1 MAGTKR
7 DPLAEE
13 LIQALGRMPQKTRPF
28 GAPLTYRIENM
39 VATTK
44 VAETDEAQN
53 EFKHKL
59 TQCTK
64 SGVSGRKSL
73 TSKGYE
79 AVLARL
85 AEHVV
90 DSRSQ
95 WLRVTPEQLAA
106 GNKRHVGKVKRML
119 PALLDCTRFVIEA
132 GVLTIRYKAARS
144 VIHHIMQTLPAPSTG
159 YVEPLLASY
168 AKCLRLILEYPP
180 HVEHLSMESGDIV
193 EFCLEAVST
202 LAPNSQPPVGTN
214 RYGTPRMT
222 PEPSVDASTGH
233 FSQRQSPSSHAA
245 VDDLVASIKYLA
257 TAPNAPMLDQTLAIV
272 PTLTSW
278 LSSSRS
284 VALAHVD
291 AFVAINAV
299 LSRTCL
305 DSISST
311 QHAIRHLLPVLR
323 HHWSSK
329 LTSLKDEMITTL
341 ILCRGHIHRMLREAR
356 DDVEDLRI
364 DLENLIEAMHAEYV
378 RRVEREQLQLED
390 IRLRCASEY
399 PYDESP
405 FSLPV
410 FRLRPGNAR
419 SEHCWTVLFFV
430 VDLAN
435 ALQSS
440 RSQVDR
446 SIGQGVQETPSKRR
460 RTSDY
465 LQDYLRQLSSPQP
478 SEKIFALQ
486 VIAFIVQ
493 QVRLAAEDVRLVLEK
508 LTSRLSDGNPAI
520 SSWAML
526 GTASC
531 AVQLASSSPEL
542 RELWTT
548 VWQLCSRN
556 VTTGSTCRAAA
567 HSMDV
572 ILRLGLVEFGSIA
585 EIVEAMISSVE
596 LRGPAV
602 LSESCCSLWLTM
614 FDVRSSE
621 SPHSSHVTID
631 RMLRWLFLKW
641 TPSKCGRFGTSASS
655 MVALIEGPGNFYDR
669 SQSTQRS
676 NHYDAWDIVRMLF
689 MSTDRLPPP
698 HSGRPV
704 CSLGPLALA
713 FIRASHYSRLADY
726 LLLSPREE
734 NFLVQP
740 RVVSGTISN
749 VQHNRSVPA
758 DGVILDFCVPEMER
772 TSKQFK
778 DAASERAQSFST
790 DMIRTISIFCVVCS
804 QLSTSINGIPSER
817 SKELERSTTVLAKS
831 LASFISRPDCDPL
844 HVDAVLEVIAPSLP
858 NIASVDSL
866 GSDLFKKLGINSL
879 ISFFSEALEN
889 CQRPKE
895 PVESMDIDDF
905 DSQTSNRVAKGETSS
920 LPRDDLLAAL
930 SANATRTALS
940 ATLILLASAIETL
953 HEDDDEALD
962 PESSD
967 SRIPEAFQ
975 RHIIALPAGEFL
987 MCKRLISDILASP
1000 LLLTNEDGNALLRA
1014 VAEKLLFVYE
1024 YEHSEVVLGFCVEVM
1039 RGTALVWTDRESQAY
1054 NVGADVYEWLIRALK
1069 RRVASPAV
1077 QIKMADLF
1085 QKLLQIQQDYTQL
1098 AGMRQPSV
1106 RTSLFLMLQ
1115 SGSSPVKFHTI
1126 ELLSEIFDYF
1136 ILSKHE
1142 AVFDDVQAHLP
1153 SNQDST
1159 EEMALRLLGLARM
1172 GAAWPTLLRKSV
1184 YHIFEA
1190 GGLVKASVGH
1200 AARCIQ
1206 MISRSLDLESSKSVF
1221 ELFAPQIFY
1230 TWMGANQRLED
1241 IPYSI
1246 FGYESLGALLGDSQ
1260 DEVYGQLAMRNNE
1273 EEVPVVL
1280 EALKV
1285 SQKDLAE
1292 RNFFKAAGYAIAW
1305 DQCRGRGSQRD
1316 SAAQNNEK
1324 ALRALLG
1331 DNTYKNLLAQ
1341 QFPCVLAVL
1350 ISTMEEIEL
1359 VGKSIHRFPE
1369 FQRVD
1374 DALTEMQNLGSSSL
1388 SLPADQQ
1395 PLFQAKHIFEEIK
1408 RLCRRTG
1415 YDHANFWTPDCFVYV
1430 MRYLLDKIHPALGS
1444 LYACSIIRKI
1454 RFLVALAGPIAFGT
1468 YPLQMTLSSLRPFL
1482 TDAQCAED
1490 TLGIV
1495 RYLLHHGKQHL
1506 MDQLSFVAGNS
1517 ISILISLR
1525 LFLSSSQ
1532 DSTTQESQHL
1542 ATMQKAQEFDEW
1554 FCSFLESYVQE
1565 LLASTS
1571 SRSTKASL
1579 ELFQSMVRAAR
1590 DVRAAGNAVKGTPE
1604 STLLMS
1610 LLKDESSEKRLLND
1624 PSQELAYSL
1633 LCQEFQ
1639 LPSSFRE
1646 DMLGDSEMAARY
1658 VTQVWKSSQRANNSK
1673 QYLLWAARV
1682 LGRSY
1687 GATGEVHESLRKAL
1701 REKNGVNLRG
1711 RKSRSSRMLIVDNLA
1726 ALLQGDDARKA
1737 GLAERTLREILSA
1750 KDQEQPG
1757 HLEQLEEIKQVLPRA
1772 LVLGLTMNGAFKIP
1786 LYQPISNNK
1795 GVRSTAFPQ
1804 ISKKLSVWI
1813 SDLCISLANS
1823 TPEDR
1828 VVSALPK
1835 CLSEIPSLSE
1845 QLFPYILHLAL
1856 ERDISSDETLK
1867 GTISEAYRKWF
1878 EQERDGDVPYLKALL
1893 RSVLYIRTQRM
1904 PSENNISERIH
1915 WLDIDY
1921 LHASKA
1927 AARCGMHR
1935 AALLLAETHAS
1946 QPVKTSRRSSVLS
1959 HQNSVPLDLQLSIYT
1974 NLDEPDSFYGAEQ
1987 EPSLESVLNRLD
1999 YESDGF
2005 KGLLFHG
2012 AKMDSEMRRNKRVSP
2027 SDSTGVV
2034 RDLAMLNLN
2043 SLTHA
2048 ISSNEDIRDS
2058 GDNLNQ
2064 TLEVAQK
2071 LEQWDIRAPSFK
2083 KCEAAAVY
2091 KAFQGMSMSTDLVS
2105 VRKNLDHSFLETI
2118 ETCIE
2123 PNASAR
2129 TLQSSLR
2136 SFAVLNEIDEIMT
2149 AKHSEELKDA
2159 WSAIKWRTIWMREA
2173 RMEDVRP
2180 ILSARETL
2188 WSMLSKTPS
2197 LQAIVNTEPRQLRE
2211 READALINGS
2221 GVYRRHHALQELLA
2235 SATYLADIVP
2245 SCREVGYEIGTGA
2258 KYEVARVLWDQGEK
2272 NTSIRMLQ
2280 QLEDQTK
2287 NRKDPT
2293 IARTILL
2300 TKLGQY
2306 TAEARLKKPEE
2317 IMKQY
2322 MEPAIRELKSNTKG
2336 PVAGQAF
2343 HAFASFCDQQLQ
2355 SPELLEDQNRMRLLA
2370 ERKEADAL
2378 EYDRMASAQRSK
2390 NARDYYRGQARRAR
2404 KWFNMDMQEAQ
2415 KLGDSRVAFLR
2426 QSLENYLLALQ
2437 ACDGYDNDVF
2447 RMFSLWLE
2455 YSHLALANHAVS
2467 KYIQPVPSSK
2477 FVVLMNQL
2485 SSRLQNESS
2494 DFQQI
2499 LSSLVFRICKDHP
2512 YHGMNHIYASS
2523 YTEKSTK
2530 DETVKSRYEAT
2541 KNIGR
2546 QLKADKSS
2554 HEMWDRISKANTIY
2568 NDLAMFVDTNMFKMG
2583 RDYELQRYPIS
2594 KKLMTAVPGLR
2605 VPPLTMHIP
2614 VQSSADY
2621 RDVPKIHR
2629 FKSTM
2634 GIANGLSQPKIVTAI
2649 ADDGQP
2655 FKQLYKSG
2663 NDDLRQDAIM
2673 EQVFEHVSQLLRN
2686 HMATRLR
2693 NLNIRTYKV
2702 VPLTHRSGVIEF
2714 VQNTMPL
2721 MNYLDG
2727 AHQTYHPKDWNQSQC
2742 RKKITDISTHTHEER
2757 LKVYREVCRNFNPVL
2772 RYFFLERFEDPDDWF
2787 EKRLAYTRS
2796 TAAISILGHVLGLGD
2811 RHCHNILLDQQSG
2824 EAVHIDLGVAFEA
2837 GRVLPV
2843 PEVVPFRLTRD
2854 VVDAMGYSGVEGV
2867 FRRCCEFTLDTLR
2880 DERDSIMT
2888 ILNVLRYDPLYS
2900 WSVSPLKA
2908 KKMQEEAQKEAEGN
2922 NNKSEGG
2929 AVGRSGENNGGGTT
2943 TVSEDPSGADDVGE
2957 QRFLLE
2963 IPTKRKEDEEVQ
2975 GEAGRALSVVERKL
2989 SKALSSAAAVAEL
3002 IQQATDE
3009 RNLAVLYS
3017 GWSAWC

>member
-1 MAGTKR
+1 MTVT
-7 DPLAEE
+7 
-13 LIQALGRMPQKTRPF
+13 TRIGDTDDSQEKF
-28 GAPLTYRIENM
+28 RRVLTR
-39 VATTK
+39 
-44 VAETDEAQN
+44 
-53 EFKHKL
+53 
-59 TQCTK
+59 CTK
-64 SGVSGRKSL
+64 PSPGRTSQSL
-73 TSKGYE
+73 TDKGYW
-79 AVLARL
+79 AVLKRL
-85 AEHVV
+85 IDHVV
-90 DSRSQ
+90 DFRTQFVRATPQQLQNSSRG
-95 WLRVTPEQLAA
+95 AI
-106 GNKRHVGKVKRML
+106 GKTKRML
-119 PALLDCTRFVIEA
+119 PACATCMRFVIEA
-132 GVLTIRYKAARS
+132 GVLTIRYKTAKF
-144 VIHHIMQTLPAPSTG
+144 VIRHIIETLPAPSEG
-159 YVEPLLASY
+159 YIGPLLAGY
-168 AKCLRLILEYPP
+168 TKCLRQILEYPP
-180 HVEHLSMESGDIV
+180 HVEHLSKESGTIIV
-193 EFCLEAVST
+193 FCLKAVSF
-202 LAPNSQPPVGTN
+202 LAPDSQPPPGTN
-214 RYGTPRMT
+214 RLGTPRLT
-222 PEPSVDASTGH
+222 PEPSGEASAGH
-233 FSQRQSPSSHAA
+233 SSERHSSSSHVA
-245 VDDLVASIKYLA
+245 VDDLVACIRYLT
-257 TAPNAPMLDQTLAIV
+257 TAPNSPVLDHAPAILL
-272 PTLTSW
+272 TLTAW
-278 LSSSRS
+278 LNSSRG
-284 VALAHVD
+284 VGLAHVD

-299 LSRTCL
+299 LSKTCL
-305 DSISST
+305 DSISTT
-311 QHAIRHLLPVLR
+311 QQAICGLLPVLR
-323 HHWSSK
+323 LYWPSK
-329 LTSLKDEMITTL
+329 LTSLKDEMLTTL
-341 ILCRGHIHRMLREAR
+341 VLCRAHIHRMLREAQN
-356 DDVEDLRI
+356 DVGDLRV
-364 DLENLIEAMHAEYV
+364 DLENFIQAMHTDYV

-390 IRLRCASEY
+390 VRLRCASEY
-399 PYDESP
+399 PHDETP

-410 FRLRPGNAR
+410 FRLKPGNTR
-419 SEHCWTVLFFV
+419 SEYNWTVLFLV

-440 RSQVDR
+440 RSSADR
-446 SIGQGVQETPSKRR
+446 STDQGGVQATPSKRR
-460 RTSDY
+460 RTSNY
-465 LQDYLRQLSSPQP
+465 LQDYLRELASPQLS
-478 SEKIFALQ
+478 EKLFALQ
-486 VIAFIVQ
+486 IITFISQ
-493 QVRLAAEDVRLVLEK
+493 QVRLTSEDVRMVLEK
-508 LTSRLSDGNPAI
+508 LTSRLSDGHSAI

-542 RELWTT
+542 REHWTT

-556 VTTGSTCRAAA
+556 VTTSSTSRAAA

-572 ILRLGLVEFGSIA
+572 ILRLGLVDFSAVA
-585 EIVEAMISSVE
+585 ETVEAMISSVE
-596 LRGPAV
+596 LRGPVV

-621 SPHSSHVTID
+621 SPHSSLITIEH
-631 RMLRWLFLKW
+631 MLRWLFSKW
-641 TPSKCGRFGTSASS
+641 TPSKWGRFGTTASS
-655 MVALIEGPGNFYDR
+655 MVALTEGPGNFHDR
-669 SQSTQRS
+669 AHSTQRS
-676 NHYDAWDIVRMLF
+676 HHYDAWDIIRMLF
-689 MSTDRLPPP
+689 MATDRLPPP
-698 HSGRPV
+698 HLGRPF

-713 FIRASHYSRLADY
+713 FIRAGQYSQLASY

-734 NFLVQP
+734 AFIAQP
-740 RVVSGTISN
+740 RFVSGTISN
-749 VQHNRSVPA
+749 VHHNRSVPA
-758 DGVILDFCVPEMER
+758 DNVILDFCSSEMER
-772 TSKQFK
+772 TSKQFT
-778 DAASERAQSFST
+778 DTADERAQSFNT
-790 DMIRTISIFCVVCS
+790 DMIRTISILCVVCC
-804 QLSTSINGIPSER
+804 QLSTSINGIPSDR
-817 SKELERSTTVLAKS
+817 CKELERNTIALVRA

-844 HVDAVLEVIAPSLP
+844 HVDAVLEVVAPSLP
-858 NIASVDSL
+858 KIVSLNSL
-866 GSDLFKKLGINSL
+866 GSDLFKSLGINPL

-889 CQRPKE
+889 CQRQKDSI
-895 PVESMDIDDF
+895 ESMEIDDF
-905 DSQTSNRVAKGETSS
+905 DSQTSNRITKCEASD
-920 LPRDDLLAAL
+920 LPREDIVASL
-930 SANATRTALS
+930 SANASRTTLS
-940 ATLILLASAIETL
+940 ATLILLASAIDTL
-953 HEDDDEALD
+953 HEDEDDPLD
-962 PESSD
+962 HETSY

-975 RHIIALPAGEFL
+975 RHLVALPASDFL
-987 MCKRLISDILASP
+987 MCKRLIADILASP
-1000 LLLTNEDGNALLRA
+1000 LLLTNDDVNALLQA
-1014 VAEKLLFVYE
+1014 VATKLLFSYE
-1024 YEHSEVVLGFCVEVM
+1024 HAHSEVAIGFCVELM
-1039 RGTALVWTDRESQAY
+1039 NGTALAWTDREAQAC
-1054 NVGADVYEWLIRALK
+1054 NVGADIYEWLMKALEQ
-1069 RRVASPAV
+1069 RVASAAV
-1077 QIKMADLF
+1077 QIKMADLL
-1085 QKLLQIQQDYTQL
+1085 QKLLQIQPDYTQGP
-1098 AGMRQPSV
+1098 GMRLPSV
-1106 RTSLFLMLQ
+1106 RTSLFSILQ
-1115 SGSSPVKFHTI
+1115 NGGISVKFHVI
-1126 ELLSEIFDYF
+1126 ELLSGIFDYF
-1136 ILSKHE
+1136 VLSKHD
-1142 AVFDDVQAHLP
+1142 AVFDDVHANLP
-1153 SNQDST
+1153 SDQNSM

-1172 GAAWPTLLRKSV
+1172 GAAWHTLLRRSV

-1190 GGLVKASVGH
+1190 AGLVKESAGH

-1206 MISRSLDLESSKSVF
+1206 TISSSLNLESSKSVF
-1221 ELFAPQIFY
+1221 ELFAPQMFY

-1246 FGYESLGALLGDSQ
+1246 FGYESLAALLEDSQ
-1260 DEVYGQLAMRNNE
+1260 DEAYGQLIMRNNE

-1285 SQKDLAE
+1285 TQKDLAE
-1292 RNFFKAAGYAIAW
+1292 RNFSKAAGYAIAW

-1316 SAAQNNEK
+1316 NAAQNNEM

-1350 ISTMEEIEL
+1350 ISTMEETDL
-1359 VGKSIHRFPE
+1359 VGKSIHKHPE
-1369 FQRVD
+1369 FQKVE
-1374 DALTEMQNLGSSSL
+1374 DAMAEMQNFSSSSL
-1388 SLPADQQ
+1388 LLPADQQ
-1395 PLFQAKHIFEEIK
+1395 PVFQAKHIFEEIK

-1415 YDHANFWTPDCFVYV
+1415 YDHVNFWTPDCLVYI
-1430 MRYLLDKIHPALGS
+1430 MRCLLDKIHPALGS
-1444 LYACSIIRKI
+1444 LYACSIVRKI
-1454 RFLVALAGPIAFGT
+1454 RFLVALAGKTAFET
-1468 YPLQMTLSSLRPFL
+1468 YPLQMALSSLRPFL
-1482 TDAQCAED
+1482 TDAHCAED

-1495 RYLLHHGKQHL
+1495 RYLLQHGKHRL
-1506 MDQLSFVAGNS
+1506 KDQLSFVAGNS

-1525 LFLSSSQ
+1525 LFFSSSQ
-1532 DSTTQESQHL
+1532 DNTTQESQHV
-1542 ATMQKAQEFDEW
+1542 AAVQKAQEFDNW
-1554 FCSFLESYVQE
+1554 FSGFLESYVQD
-1565 LLASTS
+1565 LLSSTS

-1590 DVRAAGNAVKGTPE
+1590 DVRAAGNAVEGTPE

-1610 LLKDESSEKRLLND
+1610 LLRDEANEKRLLNG

-1639 LPSSFRE
+1639 LPTSFRE
-1646 DMLGDSEMAARY
+1646 DLLGKAELAAQY
-1658 VTQVWKSSQRANNSK
+1658 ATQVWKSSQRANNSK

-1687 GATGEVHESLRKAL
+1687 GATGELHENLRKAL
-1701 REKNGVNLRG
+1701 REKNGVNIRG
-1711 RKSRSSRMLIVDNLA
+1711 RKSRTSRMLIVENLA
-1726 ALLQGDDARKA
+1726 DLLQGDDPSKA
-1737 GLAERTLREILSA
+1737 SLAERTLREILSA
-1750 KDQEQPG
+1750 DHEQPAVV
-1757 HLEQLEEIKQVLPRA
+1757 EQLEEIKQVLPSA
-1772 LVLGLTMNGAFKIP
+1772 LVAGLTMNGAFKIP
-1786 LYQPISNNK
+1786 LLQPISNK
-1795 GVRSTAFPQ
+1795 GVETTLFPQ
-1804 ISKKLSVWI
+1804 SSKKLSTWI
-1813 SDLCISLANS
+1813 SDLCISLAKS
-1823 TPEDR
+1823 TPKDR
-1828 VVSALPK
+1828 VVSALPR

-1856 ERDISSDETLK
+1856 ERDVKSGEALK
-1867 GTISEAYRKWF
+1867 RTVSEAYRKWF
-1878 EQERDGDVPYLKALL
+1878 EQETDEHVPYLKALL
-1893 RSVLYIRTQRM
+1893 RSVLYIRTQQI
-1904 PSENNISERIH
+1904 PSENNISDRTH
-1915 WLDIDY
+1915 WLNIDY
-1921 LHASKA
+1921 LNASKA
-1927 AARCGMHR
+1927 ASRCGMHR

-1946 QPVKTSRRSSVLS
+1946 QPAKTSRRSSVLPQQQS
-1959 HQNSVPLDLQLSIYT
+1959 IPLELQLSIYT

-1999 YESDGF
+1999 YEADGF
-2005 KGLLFHG
+2005 KGLLFHS
-2012 AKMDSEMRRNKRVSP
+2012 AKMDSEMRRNKKVSP

-2058 GDNLNQ
+2058 RDNLNH

-2071 LEQWDIRAPSFK
+2071 LEQWDIRAPHFK

-2091 KAFQGMSMSTDLVS
+2091 KAFQGMSMSTDLAS
-2105 VRKNLDHSFLETI
+2105 VRKNLNHSFLEII

-2136 SFAVLNEIDEIMT
+2136 SLAVLNEIDEIMT
-2149 AKHSEELKDA
+2149 VSHAEELRGT
-2159 WSAIKWRTIWMREA
+2159 WREIKWRTIWMKEA
-2173 RMEDVRP
+2173 RMEDIRP
-2180 ILSARETL
+2180 ILAARETL

-2197 LQAIVNTEPRQLRE
+2197 LQAIIHTDPRQLRE

-2221 GVYRRHHALQELLA
+2221 DVYRKHHALQELLA

-2245 SCREVGYEIGTGA
+2245 SCREVGYDIENGA
-2258 KYEVARVLWDQGEK
+2258 KYQVARVLWDQGEK

-2280 QLEDQTK
+2280 QLEAQTK
-2287 NRKDPT
+2287 SRKDPT
-2293 IARTILL
+2293 VARTILL

-2322 MEPAIRELKSNTKG
+2322 MEPAIRELKSNTKTQ
-2336 PVAGQAF
+2336 VAGQAY

-2378 EYDRMASAQRSK
+2378 EYERMASAQRSK
-2390 NARDYYRGQARRAR
+2390 SSRDHYRGQARRAR

-2437 ACDGYDNDVF
+2437 ACNDYDNDVF
-2447 RMFSLWLE
+2447 RMFALWLE
-2455 YSHLALANHAVS
+2455 YSHLSLANHAVS

-2485 SSRLQNESS
+2485 SSRLQDESS

-2499 LSSLVFRICKDHP
+2499 LSSLVLRICKDHP
-2512 YHGMNHIYASS
+2512 YHGMNHIYAGS
-2523 YTEKSTK
+2523 YTEKMTK
-2530 DETVKSRYEAT
+2530 DQTVKSRYEAT

-2546 QLKADKSS
+2546 QLKADKTS
-2554 HEMWDRISKANTIY
+2554 HEMWERISKANTIY
-2568 NDLAMFVDTNMFKMG
+2568 NDLAMFVDTTMFKVG

-2594 KKLMTAVPGLR
+2594 KKLTTSIPSLK
-2605 VPPLTMHIP
+2605 VPPITMHIP
-2614 VQSSADY
+2614 VQSSAY
-2621 RDVPKIHR
+2621 YKEVPKIHR

-2649 ADDGQP
+2649 ADNGQAY
-2655 FKQLYKSG
+2655 KQLYKSG

-2714 VQNTMPL
+2714 VQNTIPL
-2721 MNYLDG
+2721 MNFLDG
-2727 AHQTYHPKDWNQSQC
+2727 AHQTYYPKDWDHNQC
-2742 RKKITDISTHTHEER
+2742 RRKITEISSHTHEER

-2772 RYFFLERFEDPDDWF
+2772 RYFFLERFGDPDDWF

-2824 EAVHIDLGVAFEA
+2824 DTVHIDLGVAFEA

-2854 VVDAMGYSGVEGV
+2854 IVDAMGYSGVEGV

-2880 DERDSIMT
+2880 DERGSIMT

-2922 NNKSEGG
+2922 NKTEGG
-2929 AVGRSGENNGGGTT
+2929 GKHGENNGVGRAA
-2943 TVSEDPSGADDVGE
+2943 VSEDPSGAGDGGE

-2963 IPTKRKEDEEVQ
+2963 IPMKRKEDEEVQ

-2989 SKALSSAAAVAEL
+2989 SKGLSSAAAVAEL

>member
-1 MAGTKR
+1 MAGTRR

-13 LIQALGRMPQKTRPF
+13 LIQAL
-28 GAPLTYRIENM
+28 ENM

-44 VAETDEAQN
+44 VAETDEAQDK
-53 EFKHKL
+53 FKHKL

-64 SGVSGRKSL
+64 PSVGGRKSL

-79 AVLARL
+79 AVFARL
-85 AEHVV
+85 ADHVV
-90 DSRSQ
+90 DFRSQ
-95 WLRVTPEQLAA
+95 WLRATPEQLAA
-106 GNKRHVGKVKRML
+106 GSKGHVGKVKRML

-222 PEPSVDASTGH
+222 PEPSADASTGH
-233 FSQRQSPSSHAA
+233 FSQRQSGSSHAA
-245 VDDLVASIKYLA
+245 VDDLVASIKYLT

-329 LTSLKDEMITTL
+329 LTSLKDEMLTTL
-341 ILCRGHIHRMLREAR
+341 ILCRGHIHRMLREAG

-419 SEHCWTVLFFV
+419 SEHYWTVLFFV

-440 RSQVDR
+440 RS
-446 SIGQGVQETPSKRR
+446 
-460 RTSDY
+460 
-465 LQDYLRQLSSPQP
+465 QDYLRQLSSPQP

-526 GTASC
+526 GTA
-531 AVQLASSSPEL
+531 
-542 RELWTT
+542 
-548 VWQLCSRN
+548 
-556 VTTGSTCRAAA
+556 RAAA

-621 SPHSSHVTID
+621 
-631 RMLRWLFLKW
+631 
-641 TPSKCGRFGTSASS
+641 
-655 MVALIEGPGNFYDR
+655 N
-669 SQSTQRS
+669 
-676 NHYDAWDIVRMLF
+676 
-689 MSTDRLPPP
+689 
-698 HSGRPV
+698 
-704 CSLGPLALA
+704 
-713 FIRASHYSRLADY
+713 Y

-758 DGVILDFCVPEMER
+758 DGVILDFCVSEMER

-778 DAASERAQSFST
+778 DAASERAQSFSA

-817 SKELERSTTVLAKS
+817 SKELERSTTVLAQS

-858 NIASVDSL
+858 NIASVNSL

-895 PVESMDIDDF
+895 PVESMDIDVL

-920 LPRDDLLAAL
+920 LPRDDVLAAL
-930 SANATRTALS
+930 SANATRTTLS

-953 HEDDDEALD
+953 HEDDDEALN

-1098 AGMRQPSV
+1098 A
-1106 RTSLFLMLQ
+1106 
-1115 SGSSPVKFHTI
+1115 
-1126 ELLSEIFDYF
+1126 EIFDYF

-1206 MISRSLDLESSKSVF
+1206 MISSSLDLESSKSVF

-1246 FGYESLGALLGDSQ
+1246 FGYESLGALLEDSQ

-1305 DQCRGRGSQRD
+1305 DQCRSRGSQRD
-1316 SAAQNNEK
+1316 TAAQNNEK

-1374 DALTEMQNLGSSSL
+1374 DALAEMQNLGSSSL

-1444 LYACSIIRKI
+1444 LCACSIIRKI

-1542 ATMQKAQEFDEW
+1542 ATMQKAQEFDKW
-1554 FCSFLESYVQE
+1554 FCGFLESYVQD

-1590 DVRAAGNAVKGTPE
+1590 DVRAAGNAVKDTPE

-1658 VTQVWKSSQRANNSK
+1658 ATQVWKSSQRANNSK

-1687 GATGEVHESLRKAL
+1687 GATGEVQESLRKAL

-1711 RKSRSSRMLIVDNLA
+1711 RKSRSSRMLIADNLA

-1750 KDQEQPG
+1750 KDQEEPA
-1757 HLEQLEEIKQVLPRA
+1757 HFEQLEEIKQVLPHA

-1786 LYQPISNNK
+1786 LYQPVSNK

-1823 TPEDR
+1823 TPQDR

-1856 ERDISSDETLK
+1856 ERDIGSDETLK

-1893 RSVLYIRTQRM
+1893 RSVLYIRTQQM
-1904 PSENNISERIH
+1904 PSENNISERVH

-1946 QPVKTSRRSSVLS
+1946 QPAKSSRRSSVLS
-1959 HQNSVPLDLQLSIYT
+1959 HQHSVPLDLQLSIYT

-2197 LQAIVNTEPRQLRE
+2197 LQGIVNTEPRQLRE
-2211 READALINGS
+2211 READALITGS
-2221 GVYRRHHALQELLA
+2221 DVYRRHHALQELLA

-2245 SCREVGYEIGTGA
+2245 SCREVGYEIGNGA
-2258 KYEVARVLWDQGEK
+2258 KYQVARVLWDQGEK

-2293 IARTILL
+2293 VARTILL

-2336 PVAGQAF
+2336 PVAGQAY

-2378 EYDRMASAQRSK
+2378 EYDRMASAKRSK

-2437 ACDGYDNDVF
+2437 ACDDYDNDVF
-2447 RMFSLWLE
+2447 RMFALWLE
-2455 YSHLALANHAVS
+2455 YSHLPLANHAVS

-2530 DETVKSRYEAT
+2530 DATIKSRYEAT

-2554 HEMWDRISKANTIY
+2554 HEMWDRISQANTIY
-2568 NDLAMFVDTNMFKMG
+2568 NDLAMFVDTTMFKMG
-2583 RDYELQRYPIS
+2583 RDYELQRYPVS

-2605 VPPLTMHIP
+2605 VPPLTMPIP

-2649 ADDGQP
+2649 ADDGRP
-2655 FKQLYKSG
+2655 YRQLYKSG

-2721 MNYLDG
+2721 MNYLDD

-2854 VVDAMGYSGVEGV
+2854 VVDAMGYPGVEGV

-2922 NNKSEGG
+2922 KSEGG
-2929 AVGRSGENNGGGTT
+2929 GGPVGGRSGENNGGGGGGGGT
-2943 TVSEDPSGADDVGE
+2943 TVSEDPSGAGDVGE

-3009 RNLAVLYS
+3009 RNLAVLYA